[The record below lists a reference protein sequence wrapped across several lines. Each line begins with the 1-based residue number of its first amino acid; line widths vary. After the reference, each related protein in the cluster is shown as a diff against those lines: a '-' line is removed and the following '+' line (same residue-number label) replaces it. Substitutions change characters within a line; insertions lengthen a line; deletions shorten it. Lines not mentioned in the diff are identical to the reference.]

1 MKIVGPI
8 LLTALISMLLLI
20 VEHYW
25 PWKLIHGREMGPI
38 TRYVLGVLAIEIPLS
53 ALLIIWADWP
63 ALAALWIVTIAG
75 GVAVAGAYFQDR
87 YHTARMKADVSE
99 REAQIMRRID
109 E

>member
-1 MKIVGPI
+1 MKTLGPI
-8 LLTALISMLLLI
+8 LITALISMLLLM

-25 PWKLIHGREMGPI
+25 PWKLISGREPGPI

-53 ALLIIWADWP
+53 GLLIVWADWP

-75 GVAVAGAYFQDR
+75 GAAVAGSYIQDR
-87 YHTARMKADVSE
+87 YHTARLRAEVSE
-99 REAQIMRRID
+99 REAKTLRQID